1 LDEDDS
7 DIKVGDL
14 CDIVK
19 TRNINQTNEYMVL
32 SKEGLFFVTIKEIKK
47 PGNAP
52 SQFKFELNHEEK
64 YFEENAVKGA
74 FEYDAGKIIAVV
86 NYSKNI
92 RFIDRTMGIEESK
105 LKIPNISGD
114 D

>member
-1 LDEDDS
+1 LNEDDS

-47 PGNAP
+47 HGNAP

-92 RFIDRTMGIEESK
+92 RFIDRSMGIEESK
-105 LKIPNISGD
+105 LKISNISGD
-114 D
+114 E